1 MNDKKI
7 TNVKTTVTLKKDYTY
22 TYYGTTTTIPK
33 GTKFNVRDVRP
44 DGLVIVLG
52 HGAAEVIPHN
62 YLGKYIKTYT
72 VKKATW
78 DGRNGWGSIHK
89 TIKEDVTEVWLAYW
103 KKEAA
108 EKAAAEVR
116 TDRINTKNRIA
127 AIRRTIKY
135 VKTGK
140 AEKELNLLL
149 NHLENIAWLSPVVDL

>member
-1 MNDKKI
+1 MNDTKI

-22 TYYGTTTTIPK
+22 TYYGVDTTIPK
-33 GTKFNVRDVRP
+33 GTKFDVRNVRP

-52 HGAAEVIPHN
+52 HGAAEVVPHD
-62 YLGKYIKTYT
+62 YLGKYTKTYT
-72 VKKATW
+72 VKKAIF
-78 DGRNGWGSIHK
+78 DGRNGWDSIHK
-89 TIKEDVTEVWLAYW
+89 TVNEDVTKVWLAYW

-108 EKAAAEVR
+108 KKAAAEVR

-149 NHLENIAWLSPVVDL
+149 NHLEKIA